1 MRRIDDSDFI
11 DLLKTNMS
19 PDFISFLNDTFGLKL
34 NAYTRGTC
42 SSESKK
48 VLIFLERHGKYKKGD
63 IRVCKNLDPYTD
75 CPIIVFYEA
84 QYRTLADRYREY
96 KTVRAK
102 SIDIDTLEKGA
113 VLGCGDYGMVHE
125 TSVNGVRCAIKYSVL
140 KDEAMKNPFGNEC
153 SSWNERNILR
163 SFRSY
168 MRDRVCPN
176 LPLLYE
182 SFICNR
188 VKLSLRK
195 KRVNCSAVATL
206 VERADGNLRSYLKR
220 SRTVEELMS
229 CLFQI
234 CAGVRFIQKYT
245 QIMNYDI
252 KQENIL
258 YYSTTPGGYWTYEI
272 DGVSYSVP
280 NHGAIFIVNDF
291 GTSRSMSPEFQM
303 YKDEDDK
310 TFRLGARYAMVMH
323 GRFVPLVTTS
333 EPDSTGA
340 RTAPTVVTWSNGT
353 RTHGSQFRLYKSSGK
368 IIDCGLN
375 LTSEQRAYLAKHN
388 ACTNPLDP
396 EFFTNPDLIPPFE
409 YYNDTQD
416 VIRMFTHGKRST
428 QSGHHHSQTLPR
440 SFVEKLSR
448 YEERSPSSAD
458 GTFNVDPKF
467 TLMKYFILSAFKNVF
482 DPKGEPKGEP
492 KNNPIE
498 SYCI

>member
-1 MRRIDDSDFI
+1 MRRIDDLEFV

-19 PDFISFLNDTFGLKL
+19 PDFISFLNTTFSLTL
-34 NAYTRGTC
+34 NAYSRSTVPDQDK
-42 SSESKK
+42 SKK
-48 VLIFLERHGKYKKGD
+48 VVIFLEPCGKHKKGD
-63 IRVCKNLDPYTD
+63 VRVVKRVDESLSGRV
-75 CPIIVFYEA
+75 IVFYEA
-84 QYRTLADRYREY
+84 RYRTLADRYREY
-96 KTVRAK
+96 KAVREKA
-102 SIDIDTLEKGA
+102 IDIGTLEKGT

-125 TSVNGVRCAIKYSVL
+125 TRVNGVKCAIKYSVL

-168 MRDRVCPN
+168 MRDRICPN

-182 SFICNR
+182 SFMCNR

-195 KRVNCSAVATL
+195 KRVACSAVATL
-206 VERADGNLRSYLKR
+206 VEHADGNLRSYLKSPR
-220 SRTVEELMS
+220 SIDELMS

-234 CAGVRFIQKYT
+234 CVGVRFIQKYT

-258 YYSTTPGGYWTYEI
+258 YYSTTPGGYWDYEI

-323 GRFVPLVTTS
+323 GRFVPLITTS

-340 RTAPTVVTWSNGT
+340 RTAPATITWSNGT

-368 IIDCGLN
+368 IIDCGLR
-375 LTSEQRAYLAKHN
+375 LTGEQSAYLTKHN

-396 EFFTNPDLIPPFE
+396 EFFTDPDLIPPFE

-416 VIRMFTHGKRST
+416 VIRMFTHGKRTT

-448 YEERSPSSAD
+448 YEESPDSASD
-458 GTFNVDPKF
+458 CIFNIDPKF

-482 DPKGEPKGEP
+482 TNPRSGDPA
-492 KNNPIE
+492 NPIE